1 MDKIKQ
7 YQTFIKEILT
17 ENAPIPHDGYDE
29 FEAQVVMDYENQHFY
44 LMRVGWKEFDR
55 THNCVI
61 HLDIKTDGKIWVQ
74 QDNTEYGV
82 ANELVDKGV
91 PKDEIVLAFQ
101 APYRRIYSDFAVA

>member
-1 MDKIKQ
+1 MDKIKK
-7 YQTFIKEILT
+7 YQTYIKEILT

-29 FEAQVVMDYENQHFY
+29 FDAQVVMDYENQHFY
-44 LMRVGWKEFDR
+44 LIRVGWNSLKR
-55 THNCVI
+55 IHNCVI